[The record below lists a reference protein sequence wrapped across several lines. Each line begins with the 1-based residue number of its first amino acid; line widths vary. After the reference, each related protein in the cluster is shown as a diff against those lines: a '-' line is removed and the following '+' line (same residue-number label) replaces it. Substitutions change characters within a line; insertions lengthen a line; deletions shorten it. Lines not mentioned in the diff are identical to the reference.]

1 MRVAKIVSFAMENYR
16 FRDKIA
22 QRNNF
27 LGRNMVQI
35 GVIVIVAALRK
46 VKILLWRFSFEIIY
60 ERQLSAMGVSFVH
73 IRESKGNR

>member
-1 MRVAKIVSFAMENYR
+1 MRVVKIVSFAMENYR

-27 LGRNMVQI
+27 FGRNMVQI
-35 GVIVIVAALRK
+35 GVIVAALQK

-60 ERQLSAMGVSFVH
+60 EGQLPAISFCLLTY
-73 IRESKGNR
+73 I